1 MLPPPP
7 DAAAA
12 AAMAA
17 TEAEEELALFL
28 LKTDFLYER
37 GLSPPPPLD
46 FSFSST
52 MLHEPRGDANPP
64 PGLRGLNGVEECIRY
79 GLEQLPDSSH
89 ADIKVEMFRG
99 DDRDNDPQIYSHGVH
114 LDDLLG

>member
-1 MLPPPP
+1 
-7 DAAAA
+7 
-12 AAMAA
+12 MAA

-52 MLHEPRGDANPP
+52 MLHEPRGDASPP
-64 PGLRGLNGVEECIRY
+64 PGLRVFNGVEECICIRY
-79 GLEQLPDSSH
+79 GLEQLPAASL
-89 ADIKVEMFRG
+89 ADIKVEMFRS
-99 DDRDNDPQIYSHGVH
+99 DDWTTTLIQIYSHGVH

>member
-52 MLHEPRGDANPP
+52 MLHEPRGDASPP
-64 PGLRGLNGVEECIRY
+64 PGLPGLNGVEQCESVRY
-79 GLEQLPDSSH
+79 ELEHLPAASL
-89 ADIKVEMFRG
+89 ADIRGEMFRG
-99 DDRDNDPQIYSHGVH
+99 DKRKTLKS
-114 LDDLLG
+114 DLLT

>member
-37 GLSPPPPLD
+37 DLSPPPLD

-52 MLHEPRGDANPP
+52 MLHEPRGDASPP
-64 PGLRGLNGVEECIRY
+64 PGLRGLNGVEQCVSVRY
-79 GLEQLPDSSH
+79 ELEHLPAASL
-89 ADIKVEMFRG
+89 ADIKGEMFRG
-99 DDRDNDPQIYSHGVH
+99 DKTKTLKS
-114 LDDLLG
+114 DLLT

>member
-1 MLPPPP
+1 MDMLPPPL

-17 TEAEEELALFL
+17 TEAEEEIALFF

-37 GLSPPPPLD
+37 GLSPPD

-52 MLHEPRGDANPP
+52 MLHEPSGDSK
-64 PGLRGLNGVEECIRY
+64 
-79 GLEQLPDSSH
+79 LP
-89 ADIKVEMFRG
+89 
-99 DDRDNDPQIYSHGVH
+99 
-114 LDDLLG
+114 L

>member
-1 MLPPPP
+1 MDMFPPPL

-17 TEAEEELALFL
+17 TEAEEEFALFF

-37 GLSPPPPLD
+37 GLSPPPD

-52 MLHEPRGDANPP
+52 MLHEPSGDSK
-64 PGLRGLNGVEECIRY
+64 
-79 GLEQLPDSSH
+79 LP
-89 ADIKVEMFRG
+89 
-99 DDRDNDPQIYSHGVH
+99 
-114 LDDLLG
+114 L

>member
-37 GLSPPPPLD
+37 GLSPPPPPLD

-52 MLHEPRGDANPP
+52 MLHEPRGDASPP
-64 PGLRGLNGVEECIRY
+64 PGLRGLNGVEECVRY
-79 GLEQLPDSSH
+79 GLEQLPDI
-89 ADIKVEMFRG
+89 ADIKVEMMRG
-99 DDRDNDPQIYSHGVH
+99 DEKTTLIQIYSHGVH

>member
-1 MLPPPP
+1 MLPPPL

-17 TEAEEELALFL
+17 TEAEEEFALFF

-37 GLSPPPPLD
+37 GLSPPPD

-52 MLHEPRGDANPP
+52 MLHEPSGDSK
-64 PGLRGLNGVEECIRY
+64 
-79 GLEQLPDSSH
+79 LP
-89 ADIKVEMFRG
+89 
-99 DDRDNDPQIYSHGVH
+99 
-114 LDDLLG
+114 L

>member
-1 MLPPPP
+1 MDMLPPPL

-17 TEAEEELALFL
+17 TEAEEEFALFF

-37 GLSPPPPLD
+37 GLSPPPPD

-52 MLHEPRGDANPP
+52 MLHEPSGDSK
-64 PGLRGLNGVEECIRY
+64 
-79 GLEQLPDSSH
+79 LP
-89 ADIKVEMFRG
+89 
-99 DDRDNDPQIYSHGVH
+99 
-114 LDDLLG
+114 L